1 MTSFILFLTRVFVAL
16 LSFQNCFAFILVF
29 IVVSITFFF
38 VQLNQVFE
46 FNKGGIKLDEFIR
59 FCYSAQAFGFYD
71 KLVFEE

>member
-1 MTSFILFLTRVFVAL
+1 M
-16 LSFQNCFAFILVF
+16 F